1 MLDYFKNSIAEKSF
15 NNYGIYLG
23 NGEITNNEGVS
34 SFNVKLSPIIIQSIK
49 GVLSCYPTKHYQE
62 YRFIDKNTFLRICNG
77 EREYYREHVFDTF
90 IDDSLSE
97 HLNLIYTKF
106 NREQI
111 ERTQFPSKSNYHE
124 LSNDTLEYSVSDT
137 ITLLIRNSSKVYIEI
152 KKDEYIDTTIETL
165 ESTLKMLSKAISTTD
180 NDDN

>member
-1 MLDYFKNSIAEKSF
+1 MSKVICLIILKTLGEKSF

-23 NGEITNNEGVS
+23 NGGITNNEGVS
-34 SFNVKLSPIIIQSIK
+34 SFNVKLSPIVIQSIK
-49 GVLSCYPTKHYQE
+49 NVLSCYQLKHYQE

-77 EREYYREHVFDTF
+77 EREYYREHVLDTF
-90 IDDSLSE
+90 IDDSITE
-97 HLNLIYTKF
+97 YLNLIYTKF

-111 ERTQFPSKSNYHE
+111 DRTQFPNESNYHE

-137 ITLLIRNSSKVYIEI
+137 ITVLVRNSSKVYIEI

-165 ESTLKMLSKAISTTD
+165 PIYS
-180 NDDN
+180 